1 MVESAIIK
9 TGVDQLVTLI
19 KEKKKVST
27 EEAAK
32 ELGVSV
38 DTIEGWADFLE
49 DECIISIETRFSKVY
64 LVERKLSRSE
74 IDKKLGEH
82 KIQREGFI
90 RKLKTIFQ
98 QMHTEGEE
106 MKKFKQEFLKAK
118 KDLGSE
124 LEDVQKEMEK
134 INRYDEMKK
143 AIDEKR
149 AAFEKRFEE
158 RLKEIDKRAGQEKKK
173 YEAIEKEIEESEKA
187 VAKGK
192 GPKGAGKSLGKLKQG
207 IKTDKE
213 TILQLVEESKKKE
226 RELMAIEKGLI
237 EVIKNDPSFKK
248 LNKEK
253 MGLVQ
258 RKFKDFFSKKRKV
271 EKLLGKIDRDKT
283 VLEDEMCGLIK
294 KSQAYDAMAKS
305 GDFEGYMKQLQEEFK
320 RVESKRNE
328 FEKEINELKNTIK
341 V

>member
-1 MVESAIIK
+1 MVDSAIIK

-32 ELGVSV
+32 ALGVSN

-49 DECIISIETRFSKVY
+49 DDGIISIETRFSKVF
-64 LVERKLSRSE
+64 LVERKLSKSE

-82 KIQREGFI
+82 KIQREGFV

-98 QMHTEGEE
+98 QIHTESEE
-106 MKKFKQEFLKAK
+106 MKKFKQDFMKAK

-124 LEDVQKEMEK
+124 LKDVQKEMDK
-134 INRYDEMKK
+134 IDRYDEMKK

-149 AAFEKRFEE
+149 AAFEKRFEQ
-158 RLKEIDKRAGQEKKK
+158 RLKEIDKRAEQEKKK

-187 VAKGK
+187 AAK
-192 GPKGAGKSLGKLKQG
+192 GPKGAGKSLLKLKQG

-258 RKFKDFFSKKRKV
+258 RKFKNFFSRKRKV
-271 EKLLGKIDRDKT
+271 EKLL
-283 VLEDEMCGLIK
+283 
-294 KSQAYDAMAKS
+294 
-305 GDFEGYMKQLQEEFK
+305 
-320 RVESKRNE
+320 
-328 FEKEINELKNTIK
+328 
-341 V
+341 